1 MNFSDIR
8 SEDYCIRMSSDIPE
22 YLIELEKETHLVTT
36 MPQMISG
43 RLQGRFLSFISRMV
57 NPQNILEL
65 GTFTGYSALCL
76 AEGLKENGQITTVE
90 IDREFQVLIEKY
102 FKKSPF
108 YDRISIVFGD
118 AKNFISDL
126 SAKFDLIYIDAYK
139 QDYIFYYEHSVRLLR
154 KGGVIITDNVLWS
167 GKVIFELEDKTAGA
181 INDFNWHV
189 KNDSRTE
196 KIMIPFRDGISLIMK
211 K

>member
-8 SEDYCIRMSSDIPE
+8 TEDYCIRMSSDIPE

-43 RLQGRFLSFISRMV
+43 RLQGRLLSFISRMV
-57 NPQNILEL
+57 NPHNILEL

-76 AEGLKENGQITTVE
+76 AEGLKQNGQITTIE
-90 IDREFQVLIEKY
+90 IDREFQMITEKY
-102 FKKSPF
+102 FKKSLF
-108 YDRISIVFGD
+108 YDRIKIIFGD
-118 AKNFISDL
+118 AKNLISNL
-126 SAKFDLIYIDAYK
+126 SDQFDLIYIDAYK
-139 QDYIFYYEHSVRLLR
+139 QDYIFYYEQSMRLLR

-167 GKVIFELEDKTAGA
+167 GKVICEPEDKTAVA
-181 INDFNWHV
+181 INDFNLHV
-189 KNDSRTE
+189 KNDYRTE

>member
-8 SEDYCIRMSSDIPE
+8 TEDYCIRMSSDIPE
-22 YLIELEKETHLVTT
+22 YLTELEKETHLMTT

-43 RLQGRFLSFISRMV
+43 RLQGRLLSFISRMV
-57 NPQNILEL
+57 NPHYILEL

-76 AEGLKENGQITTVE
+76 AEGLKKNGQITTIE
-90 IDREFQVLIEKY
+90 IDREFEVIIEKY

-108 YDRISIVFGD
+108 YDSIKIIFGD
-118 AKNFISDL
+118 AKNLISDL
-126 SAKFDLIYIDAYK
+126 SGQFDLIYIDAYK
-139 QDYIFYYEHSVRLLR
+139 QDYIFYYEQSIRLLR

-167 GKVIFELEDKTAGA
+167 GKVIFELEDKNAAA
-181 INDFNWHV
+181 INDFNLHV
-189 KNDSRTE
+189 KNDFRTE
-196 KIMIPFRDGISLIMK
+196 KIMIPFRDGVSLIMK